1 MGFFNSL
8 SFKNKLFFGCA
19 AIVIVFAIALLV
31 PILTGSTTAG
41 IIILIALVALS
52 YPYVRWLE
60 RKLTEPIESI
70 SRIAM
75 NIAKGDFTQ
84 KVAST
89 SNDALGQL
97 GDSFN
102 QMIEKL
108 REILGETSNISKHVS
123 DVSRDIFLKNQNL
136 QEVFSQVSSSTNELA
151 TGANEISENVH
162 EISASIKDI
171 ESKVSGYAESTR
183 AMNERS
189 KQTIQLVDKGRTAV
203 EAQNDGMKRNIVAT
217 AAVSETISALAK
229 QAEGITKITRT
240 ISELAE
246 QTNLLSLNASIEA
259 ARAGEHGQGFA
270 VVAHEVRKLA
280 EESGSSAKEVFN
292 LVRSI
297 EVGIREAITNIEQ
310 NEEVVQRQSELIQE
324 TEKVFAEIV
333 QGVQFIA
340 DQIYLFS
347 QESEQMLDSA
357 KNISSGM
364 ENISAITEEAAAGT
378 EQVSASMNEQISS
391 VQAILEQSE
400 QMAAVVSRLQR
411 TIQIFKL

>member
-1 MGFFNSL
+1 MKSIDSL
-8 SFKNKLFFGCA
+8 SFKSKLFFGYA
-19 AIVIVFAIALLV
+19 VLVIAFSLALLV
-31 PILTGSTTAG
+31 TIFTGSTTIG
-41 IIILIALVALS
+41 IIILVVLVAAS

-60 RKLTEPIESI
+60 RKLTEPIDSI

-84 KVAST
+84 LVSST
-89 SNDALGQL
+89 SDDALGQL
-97 GDSFN
+97 GHSFN
-102 QMIEKL
+102 GMIVKL
-108 REILGETSNISKHVS
+108 RELLGETGNITKHVS

-136 QEVFSQVSSSTNELA
+136 QEVFTQVSSSTNELA

-162 EISASIKDI
+162 DISTSIKDI
-171 ESKVSGYAESTR
+171 ESLVSGYAESTR
-183 AMNERS
+183 EMNERS

-203 EAQNDGMKRNIVAT
+203 EAQNEGMKSNIDAT
-217 AAVSETISALAK
+217 AAVSTTISTLAR

-240 ISELAE
+240 ISELAD

-297 EVGIREAITNIEQ
+297 ERGIKDAIMNIEQ
-310 NEEVVQRQSELIQE
+310 NESVVQHQSELIQE
-324 TEKVFAEIV
+324 TEKVFEEIV
-333 QGVQFIA
+333 HGIQFIA
-340 DQIYLFS
+340 DQISLFT
-347 QESEQMLDSA
+347 QESEQMLTSA
-357 KNISSGM
+357 RNISSGM
-364 ENISAITEEAAAGT
+364 ENISAITQESAAGT

-391 VQAILEQSE
+391 VTAILEQSE
-400 QMAAVVSRLQR
+400 QMAGVVSRLQR